1 MSNVSFQ
8 IGRYIYRIVREIYT
22 MASNAHLTSEQQTLI
37 KLKDTVS
44 EYAANDDF
52 LYILCPTMVGTESFL
67 KEGGQPIKIDSEV
80 LSSTR
85 KKLSLLNS
93 FNWVNGDEHGSET
106 RLFREYLP
114 EFLEKRQFQQEQL
127 CISGNILFNL
137 CAATSVVENLRP
149 KMGRYH
155 LRRHSKNSSRI
166 SFFRATIFIVGF
178 KVENGLVTELQ
189 VSTRDVWV
197 DFENFKTSTSNSG
210 FQPILCRDK
219 FIEWVEEH
227 PNVKTKLER
236 IRVSSELERL
246 SRKVE
251 LTTDV
256 PSKHRSRTEND
267 EEPSL

>member
-1 MSNVSFQ
+1 MSNVNFQ
-8 IGRYIYRIVREIYT
+8 IGRYTYRIVREIYT
-22 MASNAHLTSEQQTLI
+22 MASNAHLTSEQRPLI

-44 EYAANDDF
+44 EYAVNDDF
-52 LYILCPTMVGTESFL
+52 LYILCPTMVGTESYL
-67 KEGGQPIKIDSEV
+67 KEGGQPIRIDSQL

-85 KKLSLLNS
+85 EKLSLLDS
-93 FNWVNGDEHGSET
+93 FNWVNDERLGSET
-106 RLFREYLP
+106 RLFRKYLP
-114 EFLEKRQFQQEQL
+114 EFLKKRQFQQEQL

-155 LRRHSKNSSRI
+155 LRRHSKNSSKI

-178 KVENGLVTELQ
+178 KVEDGLVTELQ
-189 VSTRDVWV
+189 VSTKDVWV
-197 DFENFKTSTSNSG
+197 DFETFKTSTSNSG

-227 PNVKTKLER
+227 PDVRTKLER
-236 IRVSSELERL
+236 LIASSELERL

-251 LTTDV
+251 LTTDI
-256 PSKHRSRTEND
+256 PSKHHSRTENG